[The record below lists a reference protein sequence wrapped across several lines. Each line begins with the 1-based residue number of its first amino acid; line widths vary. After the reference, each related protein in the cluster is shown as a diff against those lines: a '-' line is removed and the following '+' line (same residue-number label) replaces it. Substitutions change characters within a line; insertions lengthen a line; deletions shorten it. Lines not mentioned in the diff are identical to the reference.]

1 MMTDTVNWKELG
13 KMGRF
18 SVEVELANNEDFT
31 RARDGTLPSDKVRR
45 VRVQGLVDTGA
56 TRLVIPESLAK
67 QLGLQISGSVKVR
80 YADGRVAVRPIA
92 QNIHLTFEGRSS
104 IYDATVE
111 PDRDTLLIGAFVLE
125 TLDLL
130 PDCLH
135 QRLVPRDPDIIISEA
150 E

>member
-1 MMTDTVNWKELG
+1 MTTAIPNWKQLS

-18 SVEVELANNEDFT
+18 NVEVELANNEDLT
-31 RARDGTLPSDKVRR
+31 RAKYGTLPPDKVRR
-45 VRVQGLVDTGA
+45 LRVRGLVDTGA
-56 TRLVIPESLAK
+56 TRLVIPESLAR

-80 YADGRVAVRPIA
+80 YADGRVAVRPMA

-104 IYDATVE
+104 IYDATIE
-111 PDRDTLLIGAFVLE
+111 PDRDTILIGAFVLE